1 MDLHAIIPV
10 VRDADA
16 AAAGHPAL
24 VALPRGVEYVRAP
37 RVDPHSGSLDLAT
50 TPLAPTDTVVD
61 VFGLDRD
68 LFAAANAAKRRVHL
82 CVGGAGTLA
91 AARSP
96 CVDPTPT
103 VCPWVLC
110 LPAFCPCALCN
121 ALCAPHEDMDWPPWA
136 AHALVVTENGVVG
149 RRNMRPDGHVIRL
162 GELRHHERDV
172 NAIAWDGF
180 DVDRVEIRTYD
191 RTCYPPGF
199 PHRRTPI
206 RSPTRLASGA
216 IFLAVSGSA
225 GTRRR
230 PASTA
235 CESRASTRQK
245 SETIRKEYLRGRS
258 TSSPWRGPRRICSSR
273 FARRKLGTARPRRPR
288 SSAAKARCV
297 SLLRQGVWQR
307 DLGRGWDAALGARV
321 AGEVG
326 ALSRPTAAQRRG
338 GRLRRARARAH
349 ASTVLAFSWGGAPP
363 IVPRAHS
370 RSHCAS
376 TSG

>member
-37 RVDPHSGSLDLAT
+37 KVDPYSGSLDLAT

-68 LFAAANAAKRRVHL
+68 LFAAANAAKRRVHV

-121 ALCAPHEDMDWPPWA
+121 ALCAPHGDMDWPPWA
-136 AHALVVTENGVVG
+136 AHALVVTEHGVVG
-149 RRNMRPDGHVIRL
+149 RRTMRPDGLVVRL

-180 DVDRVEIRTYD
+180 DIDRVEIRTYD
-191 RTCYPPGF
+191 RTCYTPGSLLPAHPDPLSYAF
-199 PHRRTPI
+199 GFGCYVPCCFWVCRHPTTPGLYRVRI
-206 RSPTRLASGA
+206 SSEHTAKVRNDSERIPSGQIDLVALARSPEDL
-216 IFLAVSGSA
+216 L
-225 GTRRR
+225 
-230 PASTA
+230 
-235 CESRASTRQK
+235 ESLRA
-245 SETIRKEYLRGRS
+245 
-258 TSSPWRGPRRICSSR
+258 
-273 FARRKLGTARPRRPR
+273 
-288 SSAAKARCV
+288 
-297 SLLRQGVWQR
+297 
-307 DLGRGWDAALGARV
+307 
-321 AGEVG
+321 
-326 ALSRPTAAQRRG
+326 
-338 GRLRRARARAH
+338 ARARY
-349 ASTVLAFSWGGAPP
+349 GAPAAAA
-363 IVPRAHS
+363 IE
-370 RSHCAS
+370 RS
-376 TSG
+376 